1 MNAQETKFT
10 EIQLAKSILRENGY
24 FVDNLWS
31 IDDVKQRFV
40 CDDETA
46 QDILYR
52 ALTNEAT
59 YEQIWLA
66 IDFTAEDKQ
75 LKEQE
80 Q

>member
-1 MNAQETKFT
+1 MTPQETKFT

-31 IDDVKQRFV
+31 VGDVQNKFV

-46 QDILYR
+46 QDVLYR

-66 IDFTAEDKQ
+66 IDYTAEDKQ
-75 LKEQE
+75 LNKQD
-80 Q
+80 

>member
-1 MNAQETKFT
+1 MTPQETKFT
-10 EIQLAKSILRENGY
+10 EIQLAKTILRENGY

-31 IDDVKQRFV
+31 IEDVKSKYV

-46 QDILYR
+46 QDVLYR

-66 IDFTAEDKQ
+66 IDFTSEDKQ
-75 LKEQE
+75 LNEQD
-80 Q
+80 

>member
-1 MNAQETKFT
+1 MTPQETKFT

-31 IDDVKQRFV
+31 VEDVQNKFV

-46 QDILYR
+46 QDVLYR

-66 IDFTAEDKQ
+66 IDYTAEDKQ
-75 LKEQE
+75 LNKQD
-80 Q
+80 

>member
-10 EIQLAKSILRENGY
+10 EIQLAKTILRENGY

-52 ALTNEAT
+52 ALRNEAT

-80 Q
+80 

>member
-1 MNAQETKFT
+1 MTPQETKFT
-10 EIQLAKSILRENGY
+10 EIQLAKLILKENGY

-31 IDDVKQRFV
+31 IDDVKSKYV

-46 QDILYR
+46 QDVLYR

-66 IDFTAEDKQ
+66 IEYTAEDKQ
-75 LKEQE
+75 LNKQD
-80 Q
+80 

>member
-1 MNAQETKFT
+1 MTPQETKFT

-31 IDDVKQRFV
+31 VEDVQHKFV

-46 QDILYR
+46 QDVLYR

-66 IDFTAEDKQ
+66 IEYTAEDKQ
-75 LKEQE
+75 LNKQD
-80 Q
+80 